1 MRMEVVVGGA
11 ECVME
16 MEIEMDEL
24 GIEVGTDELMHAGT
38 WDCACV
44 VREVLAG
51 GVGGCL
57 DLACGSGLVGSQRPW
72 IDTIVGMNEHEWG
85 CTVERCE

>member
-16 MEIEMDEL
+16 MEMDEL
-24 GIEVGTDELMHAGT
+24 GIEAGTDDLMHAGT

-44 VREVLAG
+44 LREVLAG
-51 GVGGCL
+51 GVVGCQ
-57 DLACGSGLVGSQRPW
+57 DQGCGSGLVGL
-72 IDTIVGMNEHEWG
+72 
-85 CTVERCE
+85 

>member
-1 MRMEVVVGGA
+1 MRMEVVVVGGS

-16 MEIEMDEL
+16 MDMDEL
-24 GIEVGTDELMHAGT
+24 GIESETHELMHVGT

-51 GVGGCL
+51 GGRVP
-57 DLACGSGLVGSQRPW
+57 GSGL
-72 IDTIVGMNEHEWG
+72 WG
-85 CTVERCE
+85 WTSGFAKGLDGHHCRDE

>member
-1 MRMEVVVGGA
+1 MRMEVVVVGGA

-16 MEIEMDEL
+16 MEMDEL
-24 GIEVGTDELMHAGT
+24 GIEVGNDELMHVGT

-51 GVGGCL
+51 WCGRVP
-57 DLACGSGLVGSQRPW
+57 GSGL
-72 IDTIVGMNEHEWG
+72 WG
-85 CTVERCE
+85 WTSGFA